1 MARLLFVLGIV
12 AVTFMI
18 YSLVDTILRPANL
31 VRALPK
37 WLWIVLVLL
46 IPVLGGVLW
55 FLIGRGQRSRGGGR
69 TLGPDD
75 DPDFLGQ
82 LGREATTDEHIRDLE
97 RRLAEIDSEQPDRI
111 RRPQP
116 SGSDAAATG
125 GNATRDNASGDSAS
139 GDSAT
144 GTTPRA
150 TGSSKQGEAKPPHT
164 DGAADSQ
171 GDASGDRTDRSPG
184 PSA

>member
-1 MARLLFVLGIV
+1 MSSPGTYHGVMARLLFVLGIV

-18 YSLVDTILRPANL
+18 YSLVDTILRPASL

-37 WLWIVLVLL
+37 WLWIVLVLV

-55 FLIGRGQRSRGGGR
+55 FLIGRGQRVRNDGR
-69 TLGPDD
+69 ALGPDD

-97 RRLAEIDSEQPDRI
+97 RRLAEIDSEQPDRTS
-111 RRPQP
+111 RP
-116 SGSDAAATG
+116 
-125 GNATRDNASGDSAS
+125 SAS
-139 GDSAT
+139 GPA
-144 GTTPRA
+144 GTHPA
-150 TGSSKQGEAKPPHT
+150 TGSATPGEAGPPDT
-164 DGAADSQ
+164 DESTSHGDSRK
-171 GDASGDRTDRSPG
+171 GDANGDRTDRSPG